1 MFLLTWKPN
10 LIKNEYGKSHKESTM
25 ETQHNVKGIQIK
37 IIYSQYGFKI
47 AIVFQSN
54 DKLRNKSILCFPVLQ
69 R

>member
-1 MFLLTWKPN
+1 
-10 LIKNEYGKSHKESTM
+10 M